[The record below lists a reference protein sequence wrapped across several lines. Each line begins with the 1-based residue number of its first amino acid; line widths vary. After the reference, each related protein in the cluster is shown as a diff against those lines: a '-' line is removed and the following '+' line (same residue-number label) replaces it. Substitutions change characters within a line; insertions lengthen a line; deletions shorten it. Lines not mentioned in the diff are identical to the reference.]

1 MPNITMKI
9 DDKLLK
15 KARKIAI
22 DKETTLT
29 GMIRHYL
36 ERLVDREEMS
46 KSTVIAELEEVF
58 STHGVEIGKIKWSR
72 EELHER

>member
-36 ERLVDREEMS
+36 ERLVEREEMS
-46 KSTVIAELEEVF
+46 KTTVIAELEEAF
-58 STHGVEIGKIKWSR
+58 STRGVKIGKRRWSR

>member
-9 DDKLLK
+9 NDKLLK

-22 DKETTLT
+22 DKDTTLT
-29 GMIRHYL
+29 GMIRIYL
-36 ERLVDREEMS
+36 NNLVVRDEMS
-46 KSTVIAELEEVF
+46 RDAVIRELEEVF
-58 STHGVEIGKIKWSR
+58 STRGVEIGKTRWSR